1 MFTLIYLKG
10 KFNRPKTLMPFLQ
23 SNVGEW
29 PLIRIDC
36 VAPYEGTKDELAA
49 EVCGYLNTIVP
60 ELEVKYNLTQSS
72 NTELTN
78 KGSFVTFMVIQ
89 VYIGT
94 KQKL

>member
-10 KFNRPKTLMPFLQ
+10 KFNRPEALEPFLQ

-36 VAPYEGTKDELAA
+36 VTPYEGTTDELAD
-49 EVCGYLNTIVP
+49 EVCGYLNTIIS
-60 ELEVKYNLTQSS
+60 EFEVTYNLTQHSS
-72 NTELTN
+72 ARLTS
-78 KGSFVTFMVIQ
+78 KGSIVTFMVIQ
-89 VYIGT
+89 VHIAA